1 MNNRENDLIMPALIA
16 GALAGVI
23 SSIPFFHCLCCL
35 WILAAGVLASYLAI
49 TRYSPHPES
58 IKSGDALLAGV
69 LAGIFAAIISLIIKT
84 IWHEFYLNW
93 TERFLAA
100 ISRFAEDSTADWES
114 WLETA
119 RGRQT
124 PLNLLLD
131 LLLTSIIYAV
141 LGAIGGLMGF
151 SLFKPATG
159 AKNETTIV
167 QNPGN
172 SQPGL

>member
-1 MNNRENDLIMPALIA
+1 MNKRENDLLMPALIA
-16 GALAGVI
+16 GALAGII

-35 WILAAGVLASYLAI
+35 WVLASGVLASYLAI
-49 TRYSPHPES
+49 NRYSSHPETFN
-58 IKSGDALLAGV
+58 SGDALLAGV
-69 LAGIFAAIISLIIKT
+69 LAGIFAAIISVIIK
-84 IWHEFYLNW
+84 IPLHEFYLNW
-93 TERFLAA
+93 TGRFLAA
-100 ISRFAEDSTADWES
+100 ISRFAEDSIPDWES

-167 QNPGN
+167 QNPGD